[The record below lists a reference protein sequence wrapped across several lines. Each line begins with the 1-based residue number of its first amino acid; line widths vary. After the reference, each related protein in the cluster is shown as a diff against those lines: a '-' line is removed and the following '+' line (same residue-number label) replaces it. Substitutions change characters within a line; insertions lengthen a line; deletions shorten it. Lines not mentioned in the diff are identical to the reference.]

1 MWMKKSLTLLAGL
14 LLVGPLAWLSGCGT
28 ASSPGNA
35 PASKPD
41 RVSIQIDEVTGTKQV
56 VTLTVASMVQQLYST
71 IYTLPRMPENQAC
84 PANLGPHYTLT
95 FSQGG
100 KALVTVIAK
109 RDGCLPVSIKGETR
123 DRQATADFWA
133 QLDQAI
139 YHASPPASVQWLA
152 VMRMPQTGQRPLTAL
167 ISSAA
172 TAQRLY
178 NAILALPL
186 TSPNIG
192 ILQGAPTYQLVF
204 HAADQEIPSAIDMQH
219 NLISLNGDIHSRTGL
234 YTLNDQFKHLL
245 EETLAGAA
253 FAPARPDAATLT
265 IQKRDVTSAQVI
277 KDLTFMEQFYM
288 KFTTLQPAQPQ
299 PDCPSG
305 ADKVA
310 GKGIFYDFHFSQW
323 SLPILQAMAYEGS
336 CKLIENTLTGQYYR
350 GDQEFWNLV
359 HRSASS

>member
-1 MWMKKSLTLLAGL
+1 MWMKKSLMLLPGL
-14 LLVGPLAWLSGCGT
+14 LLVGLLAWLSGCGT

-35 PASKPD
+35 PAGKPD
-41 RVSIQIDEVTGTKQV
+41 RVSIQIDEATGTKQV
-56 VTLTVASMVQQLYST
+56 VTLTVASIVQQLYTT
-71 IYTLPRMPENQAC
+71 IYTLPQMPENQAC
-84 PANLGPHYTLT
+84 PAYAGPHYTLA

-100 KALVTVIAK
+100 KALVTVIAR
-109 RDGCLPVSIKGETR
+109 RDGCLPVSIEGETR

-192 ILQGAPTYQLVF
+192 NLQGTPAYQLVF
-204 HAADQEIPSAIDMQH
+204 HAADQEILSVIDTQH
-219 NLISLNGDIHSRTGL
+219 NLISLNGNIHSRTGL
-234 YTLNDQFKHLL
+234 YTLNDQFKRLL
-245 EETLAGAA
+245 EETLAGAT

-265 IQKRDVTSAQVI
+265 IQKRDVTSAQMI
-277 KDLTFMEQFYM
+277 KDMTFLEQFYR
-288 KFTTLQPAQPQ
+288 KFTTLQPVQPQ
-299 PDCPSG
+299 PNCPSE

-310 GKGIFYDFHFSQW
+310 GKGTFYDFRFSQW
-323 SLPILQAMAYEGS
+323 SLPILQAEVYEGS
-336 CKLIENTLTGQYYR
+336 CKLIENTSTRQYYQ

-359 HRSASS
+359 HRAG